1 MTAFADRVRDVPTLG
16 LGISTEYGAAAA
28 PSALDPLT
36 LRATYPAFA
45 AFLEIGVE
53 VSKGL
58 DDTARRW
65 VHEGFPTT
73 YHFLD
78 LNLEDE
84 EDFDAPWL
92 TAAARLAAQIQPAWV
107 CGERNG
113 DPLRNA
119 PRVRCPGVSSRAR
132 ACGRT
137 APTGRRAGC
146 PSAPPASRVPRA
158 VPGRAVHGWVP
169 EGRGLPCQLAS
180 GEEAPSR
187 RLSRIR
193 RLPRNS
199 RAPAAVSAYS
209 RFGRSPRCAVGSP
222 FAKPDQ
228 LATLEPVSA
237 PCRARRASAHARAS

>member
-16 LGISTEYGAAAA
+16 LGNSTEYGAAAA

-107 CGERNG
+107 CGDAGLWHFGRRERG
-113 DPLRNA
+113 HMLLLPPVLSAEAARQQAAESSVCATRWATKSARKSAWPDLPWIVASIGLLC
-119 PRVRCPGVSSRAR
+119 RCGGTRRYGIRAR
-132 ACGRT
+132 L
-137 APTGRRAGC
+137 C
-146 PSAPPASRVPRA
+146 PSGHVSTAHGLPAVYGPSRVS
-158 VPGRAVHGWVP
+158 PGAHCGTAR
-169 EGRGLPCQLAS
+169 GRD
-180 GEEAPSR
+180 
-187 RLSRIR
+187 
-193 RLPRNS
+193 
-199 RAPAAVSAYS
+199 YS
-209 RFGRSPRCAVGSP
+209 
-222 FAKPDQ
+222 
-228 LATLEPVSA
+228 
-237 PCRARRASAHARAS
+237 